1 MNFKKWKIIS
11 PFILFGLCSL
21 LHFGYTIMPNPIS
34 AIFFPVNESIFEH
47 MKIIYTSIML
57 SSIIEY
63 FIYKYKNIRVN
74 NFILSIP
81 IVSIIGIVVY
91 LIIYLTIDKFI
102 SHNLF
107 ISILLLY
114 LVFIFC
120 EYISYKILNYPKINN
135 SNKIGLILIILSYF
149 IFWYFTYYPEKNY
162 IFLDTTT
169 NSYSLKKLY

>member
-1 MNFKKWKIIS
+1 MKKVKILIIIILFIIS
-11 PFILFGLCSL
+11 SAVHFVYNFFPGFITS
-21 LHFGYTIMPNPIS
+21 
-34 AIFFPVNESIFEH
+34 IFFPVNEIIFEH

>member
-1 MNFKKWKIIS
+1 MKKVKILIIIILFIIS
-11 PFILFGLCSL
+11 SAVHFVYNFFPGFITS
-21 LHFGYTIMPNPIS
+21 
-34 AIFFPVNESIFEH
+34 IFFPVNESIFEH

-91 LIIYLTIDKFI
+91 WIIYLTIDKFI